1 MSALSHKILVLVIF
15 HFKGITTRTGRQ
27 YPILGTSL
35 YLFYIRYLQCNIK
48 LDKVII
54 KISKWLCLILPLLLA
69 LGASAQLRSDTL
81 NIKDNATFQFNE
93 HLYYYQTPDKLSVK
107 EVSKLININSFKK
120 LYPDHAI
127 NAGVTNSYYWLS
139 FTLKNEQKAD
149 DTFYFQLHQPW
160 LHLAQLYLQ
169 TDTGYVL
176 VGQSGMKLNFNARP
190 YTHYDIVFP
199 IKLRSQSH
207 GTFLALIDNK
217 GSSLNILPTL
227 MDSDSFRAEE
237 KKEYLFLGV
246 LTGIMIFSILI
257 NIFLYLS
264 LKEKIHLIYAQ
275 YVLAMLYWMYCNVA
289 LDFQYLYPNQPFLAT
304 ISEYIAASLGF
315 ITMTNL
321 ITAFLDVTVENSR
334 FKRSMDVLK
343 YFFFIFPVAGFMI
356 HYWFDNSAA
365 LKVAYEYALISVAFI
380 LSILFYLVA
389 IEKIFQKVKLAWFY
403 LIGGGFIG
411 FGILKYCI
419 YLLGGSL
426 NSGAQ
431 SLPNDIQ
438 IGLVIEAIIIFIGIV
453 YRYNLYKNDKE
464 QILLKFNLQQKETL
478 QQIVTAQEDERK
490 RIAQDLHDDLGSTLI
505 TLLLHISN
513 LPDSQDQKNKE
524 SQAHYQK
531 SIDIGHKAISDLRS
545 ISHNLLPKDFTEL
558 GIFHIL
564 RNKIDELKVI
574 SNIRFTLIT
583 EGNDQDIGNI
593 FSITIYRIINEL
605 INNTLK
611 HSQASLATIQLLLTN
626 DEIIVMLEDNGIG
639 GSTTAFT
646 EGIGMK
652 NVRSRTDFLHGKI
665 NIDDSTEGTSI
676 IIEIPLE
683 NTAKATA
690 HED

>member
-1 MSALSHKILVLVIF
+1 M
-15 HFKGITTRTGRQ
+15 
-27 YPILGTSL
+27 
-35 YLFYIRYLQCNIK
+35 
-48 LDKVII
+48 II
-54 KISKWLCLILPLLLA
+54 KAIKWLGLLLPLLLVMDT
-69 LGASAQLRSDTL
+69 SAQLRSDTL
-81 NIKDNATFQFNE
+81 YIRDNASFQFNE
-93 HLYYYQTPDKLSVK
+93 HLYYYQTPNKISVK
-107 EVSKLININSFKK
+107 EVSKLVNTNSFKK

-127 NAGVTNSYYWLS
+127 NAGVTKNYYWLS

-149 DTFYFQLHQPW
+149 GTFYFQLHQPW

-190 YTHYDIVFP
+190 YKHYDMVFP
-199 IKLRSQSH
+199 IKLRSQSY
-207 GTFLALIDNK
+207 GTYLASIDNK

-246 LTGIMIFSILI
+246 LTGIMIFSIII

-275 YVLAMLYWMYCNVA
+275 YVLAMLFWMYCNVA
-289 LDFQYLYPNQPFLAT
+289 LDFQYLYPSQPFLAT
-304 ISEYIAASLGF
+304 ISEYFAASLGF

-321 ITAFLDVTVENSR
+321 ITAFLDVTVKNSR
-334 FKRSMDVLK
+334 FKRGVDILK
-343 YFFFIFPVAGFMI
+343 YTFFILPVVGFII
-356 HYWFDNSAA
+356 HYWFENSAT
-365 LKVAYEYALISVAFI
+365 LKVTYEYIFISLAIV
-380 LSILFYLVA
+380 LSILFYLVT

-411 FGILKYCI
+411 FGIIRYCI

-426 NSGAQ
+426 NSAVQ

-438 IGLVIEAIIIFIGIV
+438 IGLTIEAIIIFIGII
-453 YRYNLYKNDKE
+453 YRYNLYKNEKE
-464 QILLKFNLQQKETL
+464 QLLLEFNQQQTKTIE
-478 QQIVTAQEDERK
+478 QIVIAQEDERK
-490 RIAQDLHDDLGSTLI
+490 RIAQDLHDDLGSTLT

-513 LPDSQDQKNKE
+513 LPNEEAQSKNN
-524 SQAHYQK
+524 QIHYQK
-531 SIDIGHKAISDLRS
+531 GIDIGLKAISDLRS
-545 ISHNLLPKDFTEL
+545 ISHNLLPKDFSEL

-564 RNKIDELKVI
+564 KNKIDELNAI

-611 HSQASLATIQLLLTN
+611 HSQASLATIQLLLTD

-639 GSTTAFT
+639 GSTTSFT
-646 EGIGMK
+646 KGIGMK
-652 NVRSRTDFLHGKI
+652 NIHSRTDFLHGKI
-665 NIDDSTEGTSI
+665 NIDDSAEGTSI

-683 NTAKATA
+683 HKTEGAP
-690 HED
+690 HEN